1 MNNFNQPKTEF
12 EILIKKNEEVVS
24 KVALKPN
31 PEIDL
36 VFDAFR
42 LMLQDLGF
50 TEEQINNEI
59 SRRYHPY

>member
-36 VFDAFR
+36 VFDAFLR
-42 LMLQDLGF
+42 MLKDIGY
-50 TEEQINNEI
+50 TKEQIEEELE
-59 SRRYHPY
+59 SRTYFP